1 MSVTGFA
8 ASWWVAARIV
18 STSFRATLQYRV
30 EFLLA
35 VVNGVIW
42 QASVLAFAAVL
53 VTRFSGMG
61 AWQPGAVLL
70 IASMRML
77 SHAGYVAVYSNLA
90 NTFWLARVGQLE
102 SYLLR
107 PVPVYRQVLLSTFRI
122 NAVGDLA
129 VAATLFVVAMSRL
142 PVTWTGFRTVYFACA
157 VVGGTLLEAAVQT
170 AVGAVA
176 IRLAGASVWS
186 LWIDD
191 LMTLFGNYP
200 LSILPTVVRVVFT
213 VVVPLAFEAYLPAAV
228 LLGRAGATG
237 VPYAVA
243 LLSPLLGPVLFLAA
257 KRLWTWN
264 LRHYQ
269 GTGG

>member
-1 MSVTGFA
+1 MTGITR
-8 ASWWVAARIV
+8 SWWVATRIV
-18 STSFRATLQYRV
+18 STSFRATLQYRI

-35 VVNGVIW
+35 ILNGVIW

-61 AWQPGAVLL
+61 GWQPGAVLL

-77 SHAGYVAVYSNLA
+77 SHAGYVAGYSNLA
-90 NTFWLARVGQLE
+90 NTFWLAREGQLE

-107 PVPVYRQVLLSTFRI
+107 PIPVYRQVLLSTFRI
-122 NAVGDLA
+122 NAVGDLT
-129 VAATLFVVAMSRL
+129 VAATLFVVALGRL
-142 PVTWTGFRTVYFACA
+142 PVAWTGLRAAYFLCA
-157 VVGGTLLEAAVQT
+157 VAGGTLLEAAVQT
-170 AVGAVA
+170 AVGAIA
-176 IRLAGASVWS
+176 IRLSGASVWS

-191 LMTLFGNYP
+191 LMALFGNYP

-237 VPYAVA
+237 VPYPIA
-243 LLSPLLGPVLFLAA
+243 LCSPLLGLVLFVAA
-257 KRLWTWN
+257 KRLWTWS

-269 GTGG
+269 GIGG